1 MSNPVSWDDLAPGA
15 IIRYRHLSSA
25 RIQAGKPLTV
35 RTGKVETVHP
45 PLPGTRAGQIIVS
58 ALNKDGTANRSLG
71 RFTVDIHFIDSVTLP
86 HQPDQEGVNT
96 HAHI

>member
-1 MSNPVSWDDLAPGA
+1 MSNPVSWDDLTPGT

-35 RTGKVETVHP
+35 RTGKVENVHP
-45 PLPGTRAGQIIVS
+45 PKPGTRAGGQIIVS

-71 RFTVDIHFIDSVTLP
+71 RFPVGIHFIDSVTRP
-86 HQPDQEGVNT
+86 HQPDQEGTNA
-96 HAHI
+96 HA